1 MKLTIN
7 LSLAIALL
15 LSLTAGS
22 MAIDTKTVVV
32 DHEPILIVAEVAESG
47 ITEDEAAALASEAT
61 NGKVISSETRGVEG
75 VTVYRFKVLMSDG
88 QVKVIQ
94 VKASSGEIL

>member
-15 LSLTAGS
+15 LSLTTGS
-22 MAIDTKTVVV
+22 MAAGTSVVA
-32 DHEPILIVAEVAESG
+32 DREPLIIAEATESG
-47 ITEDEAAALASEAT
+47 ITEDEAAVIASKAT
-61 NGKVISSETRGVEG
+61 GGQVISSETSGVEG

-88 QVKVIQ
+88 QVKIIQ
-94 VKASSGEIL
+94 VKASSGELL